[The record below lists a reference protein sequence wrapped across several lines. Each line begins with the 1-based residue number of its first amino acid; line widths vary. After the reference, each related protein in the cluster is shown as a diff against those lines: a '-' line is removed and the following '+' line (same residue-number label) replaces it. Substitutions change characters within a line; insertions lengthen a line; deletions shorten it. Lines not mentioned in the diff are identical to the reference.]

1 MKAGDKIMILPSIAL
16 LQMQLDALVGVTAEI
31 MEVCQSSEHIRG
43 CWVSLPQKYLGER
56 EWYIPYNSI
65 GI

>member
-1 MKAGDKIMILPSIAL
+1 MKPGDKTIVLPSCAL
-16 LQMQLDALVGVTAEI
+16 TEMRLEALVGLTVTI
-31 MEVCQSSEHIRG
+31 IEVCETCGSIRG
-43 CWVSLPQKYLGER
+43 CWVELPGKYLGER

>member
-1 MKAGDKIMILPSIAL
+1 MKPGEYILIIPSIAL
-16 LQMQLDALVGVTAEI
+16 NELKLEELVGLTARI
-31 MEVCQSSEHIRG
+31 VEVNGDYDNIRG
-43 CWVSLPQKYLGER
+43 CWVELPIKYLGER